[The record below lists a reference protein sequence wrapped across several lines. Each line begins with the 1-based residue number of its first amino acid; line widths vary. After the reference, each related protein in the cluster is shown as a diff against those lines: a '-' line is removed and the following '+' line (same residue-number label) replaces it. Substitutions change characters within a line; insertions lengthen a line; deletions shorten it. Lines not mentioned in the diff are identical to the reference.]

1 MVYQKKVENFLN
13 RVKYL
18 LVAVDIFSK
27 FVRVQTTKIKYAKN
41 TLHAFR
47 KMISRKNTPE
57 IFGLIKEQSM
67 GELLKSFA
75 RRKTWK
81 FTQQ

>member
-1 MVYQKKVENFLN
+1 MVYQKKVEKFLN

-27 FVRVQTTKIKYAKN
+27 FVRVQTTKTKYAKN

-67 GELLKSFA
+67 GELLKNFA
-75 RRKTWK
+75 RRKTLK